1 MVSPR
6 PAPPEERRDERA
18 PAVVVALRREEPPAP
33 LPGGV
38 ETAGLVARARAGD
51 RGAESLLYRRFAPGL
66 FETATRLLRS
76 HPAAE
81 DVLHDA
87 FLLAFSR
94 LAQLKAPGQFRAW
107 VLAIVVS
114 LVRKRLRR
122 QRLLHWVGLDAVAD
136 APLEQQAVDGA
147 CVEARGELAVLDAA
161 LQALPVS
168 LRLAWAL
175 RHIEGERLEDVAD
188 ALGKSL
194 ATTKRYLARAEAHVA
209 RHVAVEGAR

>member
-6 PAPPEERRDERA
+6 VAPEEGTGDERA
-18 PAVVVALRREEPPAP
+18 PALVVSLRPARVER
-33 LPGGV
+33 LPDGI
-38 ETAGLVARARAGD
+38 ETAGLVHRARGGD
-51 RGAESLLYRRFAPGL
+51 KAAESLLYRRFAPGL
-66 FETATRLLRS
+66 LETATRLLRS
-76 HPAAE
+76 MPAAE

-94 LAQLKAPGQFRAW
+94 LGQLKTPAQFRAW

-122 QRLLHWVGLDAVAD
+122 QRLLQWVGLDQVAD

-147 CVEARGELAVLDAA
+147 SVEARGELAVLDAA
-161 LQALPVS
+161 LQVLPVS

-175 RHIEGERLEDVAD
+175 RHVEGERLEDVA
-188 ALGKSL
+188 AVLGKSL
-194 ATTKRYLARAEAHVA
+194 ATTKRYLAQAEAHVA
-209 RHVAVEGAR
+209 RHVAVEESR